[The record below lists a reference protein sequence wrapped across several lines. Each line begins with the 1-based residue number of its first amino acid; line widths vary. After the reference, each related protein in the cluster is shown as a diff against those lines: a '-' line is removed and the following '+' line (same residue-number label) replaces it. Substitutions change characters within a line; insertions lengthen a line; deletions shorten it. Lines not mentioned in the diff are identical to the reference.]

1 MITAKQFAEAI
12 QRPYTT
18 VMGWLQA
25 EIVPGAQLVETPIGS
40 YYQIPANVVETF
52 EPPKRGRPSKT
63 IANGEVSTAT
73 DAPDDAIPAAVTGK
87 KPAKKA
93 GKKGNKKA

>member
-1 MITAKQFAEAI
+1 MLTAKQFAEAI

-25 EIVPGAQLVETPIGS
+25 EIVPGAQLVESPIGN
-40 YYQIPANVVETF
+40 YYEIPADIVGTF

-63 IANGEVSTAT
+63 PSGQAEQAETEESSL
-73 DAPDDAIPAAVTGK
+73 PSEK
-87 KPAKKA
+87 QKPAKKTS
-93 GKKGNKKA
+93 KK